1 MAFTRRTTH
10 VAPATAETI
19 AAAAACLRAGGLVAM
34 PTETVYGL
42 AADATSGAAVAGIYA
57 AKGRPTFNPL
67 IAHVLDI
74 AAARR
79 EGEFSREADRLAE
92 AFWPGPLTL
101 VLPAAP
107 SCRVSLLARAGL
119 DTLALRAPAHE
130 TARALIEAA
139 GTPLAAPSANRSG
152 RVSPTTAA
160 HVLADLDGR
169 IDWILDGG
177 PARLGLESTIVA
189 CLDAAP
195 ALLRPGAIA
204 REDIEAV
211 LQAPLAVAA
220 DAGKTR
226 RLRPGS
232 SNRTMRRAPGFGSR
246 PGMRRATRLRSISPA
261 RWQAPPRL
269 RVSIS
274 RPRETSSRPPR
285 TSLPICALSTKPG
298 RSASPSPPFP
308 IAASAPRSTTGSNAR
323 PRPERPEGRD
333 GRQKLI
339 LMSGIAELPRIAG
352 KVTID
357 GHQPARKA

>member
-1 MAFTRRTTH
+1 MASIRRKTQI
-10 VAPATAETI
+10 AAATVETI

-42 AADATSGAAVAGIYA
+42 AADATSNTAVAGIFA
-57 AKGRPTFNPL
+57 AKGRPAFNPL
-67 IAHVLDI
+67 ISHVLDVG
-74 AAARR
+74 AARL
-79 EGEFSREADRLAE
+79 EGEFSPEAEKLAE

-107 SCRVSLLARAGL
+107 GCRVSLLARAGL

-160 HVLADLDGR
+160 HVFADLDGR

-195 ALLRPGAIA
+195 TLLRPGAIA

-211 LQAPLAVAA
+211 LRTPLGLPAHAEKAP
-220 DAGKTR
+220 T
-226 RLRPGS
+226 
-232 SNRTMRRAPGFGSR
+232 APGRLESHYAPRARVRLDARDVGRNEAALDFAGALRGGAPVARLDLSPSGDLVEAAANLFAYLRALDETGR
-246 PGMRRATRLRSISPA
+246 P
-261 RWQAPPRL
+261 
-269 RVSIS
+269 
-274 RPRETSSRPPR
+274 
-285 TSLPICALSTKPG
+285 
-298 RSASPSPPFP
+298 ASPPHTFP
-308 IAASAPRSTTGSNAR
+308 IGGSARRSTTG
-323 PRPERPEGRD
+323 
-333 GRQKLI
+333 
-339 LMSGIAELPRIAG
+339 
-352 KVTID
+352 
-357 GHQPARKA
+357 